1 MSVFAVTQP
10 TEVRVDIQV
19 GRVDL
24 VATDRDD
31 IVVTVLPS
39 NPARPGDRSAAE
51 GVRVDRAG
59 TAVRVIGPVR
69 LNLFG
74 PGDSVDVLV
83 EVPVATTATVDV
95 KYGSV
100 YTSGTLAAGRV
111 NVPYGDVTVESAT
124 RLDLAVGHGEVRVTR
139 VAGDAE
145 VRLKS
150 GSARVGR
157 IDGVLRL
164 DGSHASV
171 SVDSVG
177 SSAEV
182 TTSSGAVESAG
193 RTAACAYGPRTGRCG
208 SRSWAAARR
217 GSRARTAASRSASA
231 VAHRSGWTR

>member
-1 MSVFAVTQP
+1 M
-10 TEVRVDIQV
+10 
-19 GRVDL
+19 
-24 VATDRDD
+24 
-31 IVVTVLPS
+31 
-39 NPARPGDRSAAE
+39 
-51 GVRVDRAG
+51 RVDRAG

-164 DGSHASV
+164 DGSTSV

-182 TTSSGAVESAG
+182 TTSSGAVELG
-193 RTAACAYGPRTGRCG
+193 RADGSVRVRSAYGPVRVGELGRGSARIEGSYGGVEVGVRRGTSVWLDAVSQHGVVRTDLPAGTGPADDDETLELYVRTGYG
-208 SRSWAAARR
+208 DI
-217 GSRARTAASRSASA
+217 TI
-231 VAHRSGWTR
+231 HRSDSE